1 LESVYEEENFNMVVN
16 CLEIIT
22 EMKVRKEVD
31 KTMQFMARVDYEE
44 TLEEKTPEEMLMDY
58 TVPVVQK
65 RPNLK
70 IKFKIIQE
78 KKNDKEHTKEQKAEK
93 KAQRGQFVL
102 MGHDRIKGTKFYG
115 PWVL

>member
-1 LESVYEEENFNMVVN
+1 MNKGRNR
-16 CLEIIT
+16 I
-22 EMKVRKEVD
+22 R
-31 KTMQFMARVDYEE
+31 RVDYEE

-58 TVPVVQK
+58 TVPVVQE

-70 IKFKIIQE
+70 IKFKMIQE
-78 KKNDKEHTKEQKAEK
+78 KKNDKEHTKEQKVEK

-115 PWVL
+115 PWVS